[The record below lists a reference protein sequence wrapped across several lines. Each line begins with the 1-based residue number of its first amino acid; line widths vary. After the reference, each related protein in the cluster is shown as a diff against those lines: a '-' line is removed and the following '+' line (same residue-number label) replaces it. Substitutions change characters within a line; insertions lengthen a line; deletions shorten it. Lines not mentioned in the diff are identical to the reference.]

1 MKSFCQNS
9 KHVTFINPINF
20 YTRIS
25 SNYPMSTSKQ
35 FRKEEFSEPSTKSS
49 HWKPSEEK
57 VLWELECQKLKAAG
71 LVFKR
76 QGTRKKKINL
86 IRNWFMVEL
95 GLLTGLRV
103 MEMADLKIKDLVIQG
118 EHSTVIVRRGK
129 GSKRRD
135 VWVNSKFK
143 EICFEFLRL
152 RERLGFVNVPDN
164 YLLVSDKG
172 MPLTTRA
179 LEKAFKKC
187 AAEAGLRPAYSI
199 HSLRHTYATFSLDA
213 GVDIRFLK
221 EQMGHASIKTTELY
235 LALLQDKNRLALEG
249 LYKISKREA

>member
-1 MKSFCQNS
+1 MF
-9 KHVTFINPINF
+9 
-20 YTRIS
+20 
-25 SNYPMSTSKQ
+25 TSKQ

-49 HWKPSEEK
+49 HWKPVEEK
-57 VLWELECQKLKAAG
+57 VLWDLECQKLKEVC

-76 QGTRKKKINL
+76 QGTRKRKINL

-95 GLLTGLRV
+95 GLFTGLRV

-129 GSKRRD
+129 GCKRRD

-143 EICFEFLRL
+143 KICFEFLRL
-152 RERLGFVNVPDN
+152 REKFGFANMPNN
-164 YLLVSDKG
+164 YLLVSAKG
-172 MPLTTRA
+172 LPLTTRA

-199 HSLRHTYATFSLDA
+199 HCLRHTYATFSLDA

-235 LALLQDKNRLALEG
+235 LSLLQSKNRLALGG
-249 LYKISKREA
+249 LYQTQKKKG